1 MANSVIKL
9 LKRLRRDDRGATAI
23 EYGLIAALVAVGL
36 IGTLQILGN
45 TLDTFFQNVVNELNT
60 ATQEEGDQQQQDQQP
75 G

>member
-1 MANSVIKL
+1 MANSAIKL

-60 ATQEEGDQQQQDQQP
+60 ATQEEGDQQQQEP
-75 G
+75 PA

>member
-1 MANSVIKL
+1 MANSAIKL

-60 ATQEEGDQQQQDQQP
+60 ATQEEGDQQQPDQQP